1 VPQIFGKEEKM
12 NTTKRNKNSLKVKRL
27 TESAI
32 LIALATVLS
41 VLKLYEMPYGGS
53 LTLASMMPIM
63 IIAYRNSM
71 AWGMSCA
78 FIYGVIQQ
86 LLSVSTLSYVTT
98 WQSVVAVI
106 LLDYVVA
113 FAVCGLGGAFR
124 KVTKNQTAAMLEGA
138 LLCCFLR
145 YVCHLI
151 SGCTVWAGLSIPT
164 EAAFLYSL
172 LYNAAY
178 MIPETLITLGAVY
191 YVSTQIDFTKELPVR
206 KKTERES
213 VGGIVMGIL
222 GGAVLLAGFI
232 YDVITVFSHMQNE
245 SGEFDITALT
255 AMEGDTVKWLIIINV
270 ICAVLF
276 AITKVVKA
284 RINNNK

>member
-1 VPQIFGKEEKM
+1 MPQIFGKEEKM
-12 NTTKRNKNSLKVKRL
+12 NTTKRNSNSAKVKRL

-41 VLKLYEMPYGGS
+41 ILKLYEMPYGGS

-63 IIAYRNSM
+63 IIAYRYSM
-71 AWGMSCA
+71 PWGMSCA

-124 KVTKNQTAAMLEGA
+124 KLTKNQTPAMLEGA
-138 LLCCFLR
+138 LLCCVLR
-145 YVCHLI
+145 YICHLI

-164 EAAFLYSL
+164 EAALLYSL
-172 LYNAAY
+172 LYNASY

-191 YVSTQIDFTKELPVR
+191 YVSTQIDFSKEIPVR
-206 KKTERES
+206 KRTEKES
-213 VGGIVMGIL
+213 VGAAVMNII
-222 GGAVLLAGFI
+222 GGAVLLGGFV
-232 YDVITVFSHMQNE
+232 YDVVTVFSNMQNE
-245 SGEFDITALT
+245 NSEFDITVLT
-255 AMEGDTVKWLIIINV
+255 NMGGNTVKWLIIINV
-270 ICAVLF
+270 ICGIAFAVTRVIKL
-276 AITKVVKA
+276 
-284 RINNNK
+284 N

>member
-1 VPQIFGKEEKM
+1 M
-12 NTTKRNKNSLKVKRL
+12 NKSKRITKSNNVKRL

-63 IIAYRNSM
+63 IIAYRYSTP
-71 AWGMSCA
+71 WGMTCA
-78 FIYGVIQQ
+78 LIYGVIQQ

-113 FAVCGLGGAFR
+113 FAVCGLGGIFR
-124 KVTKNQTAAMLEGA
+124 MVTKNQTGAMVEGA
-138 LLCCFLR
+138 LLCCVLR
-145 YVCHLI
+145 YLCHLI

-164 EAAFLYSL
+164 EAAFLYSA
-172 LYNAAY
+172 LYNASY

-191 YVSTQIDFTKELPVR
+191 YVSTQIDFAKDIPAR
-206 KKTERES
+206 KRREKDP
-213 VGGIVMGIL
+213 I
-222 GGAVLLAGFI
+222 GAVVAEITGATVVLGGFI
-232 YDVITVFSHMQNE
+232 YDVVTVFSQMQNE
-245 SGEFDITALT
+245 NGEFDITALNG
-255 AMEGDTVKWLIIINV
+255 MNGEDVKALIIVNAA
-270 ICAVLF
+270 CAVIF
-276 AITKVVKA
+276 VITWAVKK
-284 RINNNK
+284 RIKSK